1 MIENIKM
8 AFSSIFSNKMRS
20 FLTMLGI
27 IIGTAA
33 VIAILAIGNG
43 ATSDISAT
51 LDNVIGTT
59 ITVSLSEM
67 QAELSDYITLQDIE
81 KIREVDYVR
90 YVSPNISRSTYI
102 SSDDRTKLAVIYCGT
117 PDLQYVG
124 QFSNN
129 DILLGTFFT
138 NEHYEN
144 AQAVAV
150 VDETT
155 ALVLFK
161 TIDVVGKTIRIG
173 ESGAKQN
180 IKIVGVLKSTTS
192 FFGVSSDEPSNL
204 VDVEAIDMPLLI
216 YMPLTYAEVLF
227 DEDILISSVN
237 IKITDNSEVANV
249 SVSVRQLLE
258 KLHGKRNA
266 GIYHASSFNMS
277 DQINQIMDLVIN
289 FIAIVAAISLLVGGI
304 GVMNIMLVSVTER
317 TREIGIRKAIG
328 ASTGVVMFQFLT
340 ESVVISLFGGFIGFL
355 IGMLLANIL
364 SSSLGIIPNIGI
376 NTILLVVSYS
386 LAIGIFFGAY
396 PAKKAANLDPIDAL
410 RYE

>member
-8 AFSSIFSNKMRS
+8 AFNSIFSNKMRS

-43 ATSDISAT
+43 ATSDISTT

-90 YVSPNISRSTYI
+90 YVSPNISRTAYI

-204 VDVEAIDMPLLI
+204 VDIEAIDMPLLI
-216 YMPLTYAEVLF
+216 YMPITYAEVLF
-227 DEDILISSVN
+227 DEDILISSVS

-355 IGMLLANIL
+355 IGMLFAKIL
-364 SSSLGIIPNIGI
+364 GSSLGIIPSIGI